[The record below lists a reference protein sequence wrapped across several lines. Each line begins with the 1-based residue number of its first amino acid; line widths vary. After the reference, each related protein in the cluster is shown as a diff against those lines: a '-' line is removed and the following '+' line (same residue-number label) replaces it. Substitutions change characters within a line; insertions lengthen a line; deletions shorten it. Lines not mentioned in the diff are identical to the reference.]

1 MQSLT
6 TLSNVV
12 TDNLSSAT
20 IQLVSMTEHIGTE
33 PEPVTAM
40 WVVKDLPKLQW
51 FNKPNLRWQ
60 RFVIVKVHID
70 SL

>member
-1 MQSLT
+1 
-6 TLSNVV
+6 
-12 TDNLSSAT
+12 
-20 IQLVSMTEHIGTE
+20 MTEDIGTE
-33 PEPVTAM
+33 PKPVTAM

-60 RFVIVKVHID
+60 RFVIVKVYID

>member
-1 MQSLT
+1 
-6 TLSNVV
+6 
-12 TDNLSSAT
+12 
-20 IQLVSMTEHIGTE
+20 MTEHIGTE